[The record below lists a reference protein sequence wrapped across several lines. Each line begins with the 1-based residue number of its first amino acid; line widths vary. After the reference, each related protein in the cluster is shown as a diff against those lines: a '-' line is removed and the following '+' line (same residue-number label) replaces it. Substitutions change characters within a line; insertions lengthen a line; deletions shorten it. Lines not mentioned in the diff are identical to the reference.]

1 MKSEK
6 KPDPRVLGSEIN
18 SLMLYMHNRV
28 AENIVSLIQTE
39 ILNFVELPLDL
50 TPEQA
55 YTRGLQHAR
64 DIAKAQIKDSIT
76 LK

>member
-1 MKSEK
+1 MKPEK

-28 AENIVSLIQTE
+28 AENIVSLLQAE
-39 ILNFVELPLDL
+39 ILNFTELPLDL

-55 YTRGLQHAR
+55 YTRALQHAR
-64 DIAKAQIKDSIT
+64 DIAKAQIKDSVT